1 MLVRFS
7 REILIKINKKLWM
20 KNIKINLKILIISM
34 ESINKNK

>member
-34 ESINKNK
+34 ESINKKK